1 MEVAAGAVEEGADR
15 PSGLAAAI
23 ALQSL
28 GLLPASAYGLVG
40 H

>member
-15 PSGLAAAI
+15 LSGLAAAI

-28 GLLPASAYGLVG
+28 GPHLAPEYGLLG